1 MEIENMKVGIYC
13 RCSTIDQDSTIQEK
27 ICREY
32 CERNGH
38 VVYRVYMDNGVS
50 GARGSRPAFNDL
62 LNDMRSLKFNC
73 VMVTKLDRMGRS
85 LSHLLDLFE
94 EFNKKG
100 VHFIAATQN
109 IDTASSIGKFQL
121 QMLGAFAEFE
131 RNLIAERTREGLRFA
146 HNVGKRGPDKKPRK
160 RRGVL
165 RKATGIIGGNDS
177 Y

>member
-1 MEIENMKVGIYC
+1 MKVAIYC
-13 RCSTIDQDSTIQEK
+13 RCSTIDQDSSIQER

-50 GARGSRPAFNDL
+50 GMRGSRPAFNEL
-62 LNDMRSLKFNC
+62 LTDMRSYKFNC

-100 VHFIAATQN
+100 VHFIAATQD
-109 IDTASSIGKFQL
+109 IDTTSAMGRL
-121 QMLGAFAEFE
+121 QIHMVGAFAEFE
-131 RNLIAERTREGLRFA
+131 ASIISERTREALQFA
-146 HNVGKRGPDKKPRK
+146 DNVGKRGPDKRPRK
-160 RRGVL
+160 KRGVL
-165 RKATGIIGGNDS
+165 RKPTGIIEAK
-177 Y
+177 